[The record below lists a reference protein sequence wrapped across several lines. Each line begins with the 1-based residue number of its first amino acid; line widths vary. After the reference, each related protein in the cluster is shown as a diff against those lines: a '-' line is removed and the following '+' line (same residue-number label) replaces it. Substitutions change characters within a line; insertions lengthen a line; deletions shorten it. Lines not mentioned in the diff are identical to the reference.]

1 LQLPRRLEHEER
13 ATLVEHLSELRTRL
27 IVSLGAVALAF
38 GVSYAF
44 RKPIL
49 DALNK
54 PIEDSQIDQPTTFG
68 VAEPFMTSFMV
79 SLYAAVCV
87 ALPIIVYQLWAF
99 LAPAFEEKDQKV
111 VSRCVLAAT
120 FLFAGGVLFSYF
132 IVLPSA
138 TPFLLGFDSD
148 QYDIQLRARDYY
160 SFVGMT
166 SVFTGIVFELP
177 VILLA
182 LVRVGILSADRL
194 RRSRRIG
201 IVLCVAVAAALPG
214 VDPVTTAFQALP
226 LVVLFEASIRLAA
239 YFERRW
245 TLQAAAAAAAEAA
258 ALESSGAAGGT

>member
-1 LQLPRRLEHEER
+1 LRLPRRLEHEER
-13 ATLVEHLSELRTRL
+13 ATLVEHLDELRTRL
-27 IVSLGAVALAF
+27 IVSLAAIAVAF

-44 RKPIL
+44 RHPIM
-49 DALNK
+49 DALK
-54 PIEDSQIDQPTTFG
+54 RPLRDTQIPDVTTFG

-87 ALPIIVYQLWAF
+87 ALPIIVYQFWAF
-99 LAPAFEEKDQKV
+99 LAPAFEEKDQKA

-148 QYDIQLRARDYY
+148 EYDIQLRARDYY

-166 SVFTGIVFELP
+166 SIFTGLVFELP
-177 VILLA
+177 VLLLA
-182 LVRVGILSADRL
+182 LVRIGVLSADRL

-201 IVLCVAVAAALPG
+201 IVICVALAAALPG
-214 VDPVTTAFQALP
+214 VDPVTTTFQALP
-226 LVVLFEASIRLAA
+226 LLVLFEATIRLAGV
-239 YFERRW
+239 FERRW
-245 TLQAAAAAAAEAA
+245 AANAAAAEAA
-258 ALESSGAAGGT
+258 ALEQSGAAGGT

>member
-1 LQLPRRLEHEER
+1 VT
-13 ATLVEHLSELRTRL
+13 TLS
-27 IVSLGAVALAF
+27 
-38 GVSYAF
+38 
-44 RKPIL
+44 
-49 DALNK
+49 
-54 PIEDSQIDQPTTFG
+54 

-79 SLYAAVCV
+79 ALYAAVCV

-99 LAPAFEEKDQKV
+99 LAPAFDEKDQKV

-166 SVFTGIVFELP
+166 SVFTGLVFELP

-182 LVRVGILSADRL
+182 LVRIGVLSADRL
-194 RRSRRIG
+194 RRSRRLG
-201 IVLCVAVAAALPG
+201 IVICVALAAALPG
-214 VDPVTTAFQALP
+214 VDPVTTTFQALP
-226 LVVLFEASIRLAA
+226 LLVLFEATIRLAGF
-239 YFERRW
+239 FERRW
-245 TLQAAAAAAAEAA
+245 AAKAAAEEAA

>member
-1 LQLPRRLEHEER
+1 MRLPRRLTYGDR
-13 ATLVEHLSELRTRL
+13 ATLVEHLDELRARL
-27 IVSLGAVALAF
+27 IISIAGVALAF
-38 GVSYAF
+38 GVSYGF
-44 RKPIL
+44 RGQIMEALKRPIR
-49 DALNK
+49 DTQ
-54 PIEDSQIDQPTTFG
+54 IEDVTTFG

-79 SLYAAVCV
+79 SLYAALCV

-120 FLFAGGVLFSYF
+120 FLFVGGVLFSYF

-166 SVFTGIVFELP
+166 SVFTGLVFELP
-177 VILLA
+177 VVLLA
-182 LVRVGILSADRL
+182 LVRIGVLSADRL

-201 IVLCVAVAAALPG
+201 IVICVAVAAALPG
-214 VDPVTTAFQALP
+214 VDPVTTMFQALP
-226 LVVLFEASIRLAA
+226 LLVLFEATIRLAGF
-239 YFERRW
+239 FERRW
-245 TLQAAAAAAAEAA
+245 AAQAAAAEAA
-258 ALESSGAAGGT
+258 ALEQSGATGGT

>member
-1 LQLPRRLEHEER
+1 MRLPRRLDHEER
-13 ATLVEHLSELRTRL
+13 ATLVEHLDELRTRL
-27 IVSLGAVALAF
+27 IVSLAAVALAF

-44 RKPIL
+44 RKPIME
-49 DALNK
+49 ALKK
-54 PIEDSQIDQPTTFG
+54 PIRDTQIPDVTTLG

-79 SLYAAVCV
+79 ALYAAVCV

-99 LAPAFEEKDQKV
+99 LAPAFDEKDQKV
-111 VSRCVLAAT
+111 VSRCVVAAT

-148 QYDIQLRARDYY
+148 QYDIQLRARDYF

-166 SVFTGIVFELP
+166 SVFTGLVFEMP

-182 LVRVGILSADRL
+182 LVRIGVLSADRL

-201 IVLCVAVAAALPG
+201 IVICVALAAALPG
-214 VDPVTTAFQALP
+214 VDPVTTTFQALP
-226 LVVLFEASIRLAA
+226 LLVLFEATIRLAGF
-239 YFERRW
+239 FERRW
-245 TLQAAAAAAAEAA
+245 AAKAAAEEAA